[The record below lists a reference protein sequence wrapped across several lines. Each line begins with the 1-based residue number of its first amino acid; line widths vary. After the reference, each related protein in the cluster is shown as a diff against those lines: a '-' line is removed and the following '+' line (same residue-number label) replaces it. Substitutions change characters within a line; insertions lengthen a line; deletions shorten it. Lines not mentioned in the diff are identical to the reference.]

1 MSDPGTTDRESPDP
15 DPEAPKPSPPW
26 PEPIDIPGFDPNT
39 PLRREDL
46 YDDDDLPGRP
56 SGE

>member
-1 MSDPGTTDRESPDP
+1 MTREGVPISG
-15 DPEAPKPSPPW
+15 APKPSPPW